1 MELNPTTNTLD
12 CTNVLDHKLT
22 VCALLEFSFHK
33 VSVECLDF
41 SCDGKFLASLG
52 GESCN
57 TLVLWSVEERKAL
70 CRTAAALDSS
80 KCLAFYNNSPNML
93 VSGLSIL
100 STEPMMLL
108 FR

>member
-1 MELNPTTNTLD
+1 M
-12 CTNVLDHKLT
+12 
-22 VCALLEFSFHK
+22 
-33 VSVECLDF
+33 ECLDF

-70 CRTAAALDSS
+70 CGTTAALETA

-93 VSGLSIL
+93 VSGMFLTIVSARPLNSSWRSKDCCRKPVPRI
-100 STEPMMLL
+100 SVVL
-108 FR
+108 FRWSLTRSDLGD